1 MLLKK
6 IKLNNMISTTQTT
19 NYLSL
24 AGALVVILGYFK
36 IQIDINE
43 LAMLL
48 GALATIVGVLLNFY
62 HRYKKGDLTLV
73 GIRKSEEEL
82 G

>member
-1 MLLKK
+1 
-6 IKLNNMISTTQTT
+6 MISTTQKT

-48 GALATIVGVLLNFY
+48 GALATVVGVLLNFY
-62 HRYKKGDLTLV
+62 HRYQKGDLTV
-73 GIRKSEEEL
+73 TGIRVEERE

>member
-1 MLLKK
+1 
-6 IKLNNMISTTQTT
+6 MISTTQST

-24 AGALVVILGYFK
+24 AGALVVILGYLKVK
-36 IQIDINE
+36 IDVNE

-48 GALATIVGVLLNFY
+48 GACATILGILLNFY
-62 HRYKKGDLTLV
+62 HRYQKGDVTLLGV
-73 GIRKSEEEL
+73 RKEEEL

>member
-1 MLLKK
+1 M
-6 IKLNNMISTTQTT
+6 MSTTQKT

-24 AGALVVILGYFK
+24 AGALVVILGYFNVK
-36 IQIDINE
+36 IDIND

-48 GALATIVGVLLNFY
+48 GAIATVVGILLNFY
-62 HRYKKGDLTLV
+62 HRYKKGDITITGV
-73 GIRKSEEEL
+73 RTTEL

>member
-1 MLLKK
+1 
-6 IKLNNMISTTQTT
+6 MISTTQKA

-24 AGALVVILGYFK
+24 AGSLVVVLGYFDIK
-36 IQIDINE
+36 IDVNE

-48 GALATIVGVLLNFY
+48 GALATILGTLWNFY
-62 HRYKKGDLTLV
+62 HRYKKGDVNLA
-73 GIRKSEEEL
+73 GIRLDSTQEQ

>member
-1 MLLKK
+1 
-6 IKLNNMISTTQTT
+6 MISTTQTT

-36 IQIDINE
+36 IQINVND
-43 LAMLL
+43 LAMLIGAVVTVL
-48 GALATIVGVLLNFY
+48 GTLLNFY
-62 HRYKKGDLTLV
+62 HRYQKGGVTIL
-73 GIRKSEEEL
+73 GIREENI

>member
-1 MLLKK
+1 MLS
-6 IKLNNMISTTQTT
+6 NTQKT

-24 AGALVVILGYFK
+24 AGAIVVLLGYFDIK
-36 IQIDINE
+36 IDINE

-48 GALATIVGVLLNFY
+48 GAVATIVGILLNFY
-62 HRYKKGDLTLV
+62 HRYKKGDVNLV
-73 GIRKSEEEL
+73 GIRTENTNTSSSDL

>member
-1 MLLKK
+1 MLS
-6 IKLNNMISTTQTT
+6 NTQKT

-24 AGALVVILGYFK
+24 AGAIVVILGYFK

-43 LAMLL
+43 IAMLL
-48 GALATIVGVLLNFY
+48 GALATILGIALNFY
-62 HRYKKGDLTLV
+62 NRYKKGDISAL
-73 GIRKSEEEL
+73 GIITPQTVDSDSSNL

>member
-1 MLLKK
+1 M
-6 IKLNNMISTTQTT
+6 STTQAT

-36 IQIDINE
+36 IQINVND
-43 LAMLL
+43 LATLI
-48 GALATIVGVLLNFY
+48 GAIATIVGILWNFY
-62 HRYKKGDLTLV
+62 HRYQKGDVNLV
-73 GIRKSEEEL
+73 GIRVDTPTDQ

>member
-1 MLLKK
+1 
-6 IKLNNMISTTQTT
+6 MISTTQKT

-48 GALATIVGVLLNFY
+48 GALATVVGILLNFY
-62 HRYKKGDLTLV
+62 HRYQKGDVSLLGAKTVDSAIVTPTDESTL
-73 GIRKSEEEL
+73 G
-82 G
+82 

>member
-1 MLLKK
+1 ML
-6 IKLNNMISTTQTT
+6 STTQTT

-48 GALATIVGVLLNFY
+48 GALATIVGILLNFY
-62 HRYKKGDLTLV
+62 HRYKKGGVTVLGVRT
-73 GIRKSEEEL
+73 EERE

>member
-1 MLLKK
+1 M
-6 IKLNNMISTTQTT
+6 MSTTQTT

-36 IQIDINE
+36 IQIDVNE
-43 LAMLL
+43 LAMLI
-48 GALATIVGVLLNFY
+48 GAVATVVGVLLNMY
-62 HRYKKGDLTLV
+62 HRYQKGGINIV
-73 GIRKSEEEL
+73 GIRTVERE

>member
-1 MLLKK
+1 
-6 IKLNNMISTTQTT
+6 MISTTQKT

-24 AGALVVILGYFK
+24 AGALVVIFGYFK

-48 GALATIVGVLLNFY
+48 GALTTVAGILLNFY
-62 HRYKKGDLTLV
+62 HRYQKGGVSVLGARTVDSTIATPVDESTL
-73 GIRKSEEEL
+73 G
-82 G
+82 

>member
-1 MLLKK
+1 
-6 IKLNNMISTTQTT
+6 MISTTQTT

-48 GALATIVGVLLNFY
+48 GAVATVIGVLLNFY
-62 HRYKKGDLTLV
+62 HRYQKGDLTLT
-73 GIRKSEEEL
+73 GIRKSEEL

>member
-1 MLLKK
+1 M
-6 IKLNNMISTTQTT
+6 
-19 NYLSL
+19 
-24 AGALVVILGYFK
+24 VILGYFK

-48 GALATIVGVLLNFY
+48 GALATIVGILLNFY
-62 HRYKKGDLTLV
+62 HRYKKGGVTVLGVRT
-73 GIRKSEEEL
+73 EERE

>member
-1 MLLKK
+1 
-6 IKLNNMISTTQTT
+6 MISTTQTT

-48 GALATIVGVLLNFY
+48 GAIATIVGILLNFY
-62 HRYKKGDLTLV
+62 HRYKKGGVNIV
-73 GIRKSEEEL
+73 GVRTIEL

>member
-1 MLLKK
+1 MMSK
-6 IKLNNMISTTQTT
+6 TQAT

-36 IQIDINE
+36 IEINVND

-48 GALATIVGVLLNFY
+48 GALATILGTLLNFY
-62 HRYKKGDLTLV
+62 HRYKKGGV
-73 GIRKSEEEL
+73 NIAGIRTENVDKSVCIP
-82 G
+82 